1 MCDTKCECIPLQ
13 LIKSLQK
20 KQKISE
26 IDLQGCNVEHL
37 TQLSQIKQEVEKL
50 YLASNRIQNID
61 YIPLNILYLD
71 ISNNSIAQVD
81 QLQQLQKLKVLRC
94 GNNLIENF
102 EIQLSQLEVLD
113 ISNNYLDKLPNKL
126 PNLLSLTI
134 YANSFKNYENDA
146 KMKYKKL
153 SILDGCIIQQSL
165 ENEYII
171 RLQEQ
176 QLAQKFQINID
187 YLNKWRQEVFKQL
200 VQNKQYKLLTQD
212 HFKTI
217 KQLLL
222 KNFGQMKYLQMI
234 EKRTRQLQQLQKQLF
249 KCSSK
254 LKREQQQKQHEQ
266 QFFVYSLKHLLEEE
280 IEDEKLDIL
289 IKKCSEYITKMK
301 QQNLAMQIQM
311 QGIQQENE
319 HLKAQV
325 DHFKQMYNQIKQINL
340 KNEDQNNQDK
350 SKGFVNL
357 YTQIKNLEEE
367 KLKLQFELNSCQER
381 QNVEILHIKAQLEQ
395 QIALLGQENQF
406 LKQKFNLQQEEIKI
420 KMDQISSQYEKQIQ
434 LQNSEHQSQCDK
446 IRVDYQQIIDNYV
459 LKDQQKNSDILK
471 LRDLQNDLELQIRQN
486 RQESDFSQ
494 REYSNQIKELQL
506 QMRQY
511 KEKIIDQENL
521 ILQLKQDL
529 QKQQEDVQKQLE
541 QANLEQQEIQN
552 QLQKTIFDQSN
563 EIQEQKASKNKL
575 SKQNMDLLKMIE
587 MKDGVIRQL
596 TLEQTKKIDTK
607 QFQVS
612 LDQKYQ
618 TIPDQKFTTLLNC
631 SEQKKPILA
640 AQTDLE
646 RKALQILQD
655 DDY

>member
-37 TQLSQIKQEVEKL
+37 IQLNQIKQDVDKL
-50 YLASNRIQNID
+50 YLASNRIQNLD
-61 YIPLNILYLD
+61 YLPLNILYLD
-71 ISNNSIAQVD
+71 ISNNSIANVD
-81 QLQQLQKLKVLRC
+81 SLQQLQKLRVLRC
-94 GNNLIENF
+94 GNNLIEQF
-102 EIQLSQLEVLD
+102 EIQSAQLEILD
-113 ISNNYLDKLPNKL
+113 ISNNYLDKLPNKIQ
-126 PNLLSLTI
+126 NLVSLSI

-153 SILDGCIIQQSL
+153 QILDGCIIQQSQ
-165 ENEYII
+165 ETEYII
-171 RLQEQ
+171 KLQEQ
-176 QLAQKFQINID
+176 QLAQKFQMNID

-200 VQNKQYKLLTQD
+200 VQNKQYKLLTFD
-212 HFKTI
+212 HLKNI
-217 KQLLL
+217 KQLIQ

-234 EKRTRQLQQLQKQLF
+234 EKRTKQLQQLQKKLF

-266 QFFVYSLKHLLEEE
+266 QFLIYSLKHLLEEDIQE
-280 IEDEKLDIL
+280 EKLDIL

-301 QQNLAMQIQM
+301 QQNLTIQIQM

-319 HLKAQV
+319 HLRAQV

-340 KNEDQNNQDK
+340 KNEDSTNQDK
-350 SKGFVNL
+350 NKGFVNL
-357 YTQIKNLEEE
+357 YAQIKNLEEE

-395 QIALLGQENQF
+395 QIALLSQENQF
-406 LKQKFNLQQEEIKI
+406 FKQKFNLQQEEIKI
-420 KMDQISSQYEKQIQ
+420 KMDQIQQQYEKQLQ
-434 LQNSEHQSQCDK
+434 LQNKEHQTQCDK
-446 IRVDYQQIIDNYV
+446 IRNDYQQIIDNYV
-459 LKDQQKNSDILK
+459 LKDQQKNSDLLK

-506 QMRQY
+506 QIKQQ

-529 QKQQEDVQKQLE
+529 QKQQEDVIKQIE

-587 MKDGVIRQL
+587 MKDGVIRSL
-596 TLEQTKKIDTK
+596 TLEQTKKIETK
-607 QFQVS
+607 QFQTT
-612 LDQKYQ
+612 LEQKYQ
-618 TIPDQKFTTLLNC
+618 TIPDQKFTTLFNQ
-631 SEQKKPILA
+631 SEQKVSTLS
-640 AQTDLE
+640 AQNELE

>member
-37 TQLSQIKQEVEKL
+37 TQLNQIKQEVEKL
-50 YLASNRIQNID
+50 YLASNRIQNLE

-71 ISNNSIAQVD
+71 ISNNSIANVD
-81 QLQQLQKLKVLRC
+81 YLQQLQKLRVLRC
-94 GNNLIENF
+94 GNNLIEQF
-102 EIQLSQLEVLD
+102 EIHLPQLEILD
-113 ISNNYLDKLPNKL
+113 ISNNYLDKLPNKI
-126 PNLLSLTI
+126 PSLLSLNI

-146 KMKYKKL
+146 KLKYKKL
-153 SILDGCIIQQSL
+153 QILDGCIIQQSL
-165 ENEYII
+165 ETEYII
-171 RLQEQ
+171 KLQEQ
-176 QLAQKFQINID
+176 QLAQKFQMNID

-200 VQNKQYKLLTQD
+200 VQNKQYKLLTYD

-217 KQLLL
+217 QQLVL

-234 EKRTRQLQQLQKQLF
+234 EKRTRQLQQLQKKLF

-254 LKREQQQKQHEQ
+254 LKRQQQQKQHEQ
-266 QFFVYSLKHLLEEE
+266 QFLIYSLKHLLEEE
-280 IEDEKLDIL
+280 TQDEKLDVL
-289 IKKCSEYITKMK
+289 IKKCSEQITKMK
-301 QQNLAMQIQM
+301 QQNLSIQIQM

-325 DHFKQMYNQIKQINL
+325 DHFKSMYNQIKQINL
-340 KNEDQNNQDK
+340 KNEDSSNQDK

-357 YTQIKNLEEE
+357 YSQIKNLEEE

-406 LKQKFNLQQEEIKI
+406 HKQKFNLQQEEIKI
-420 KMDQISSQYEKQIQ
+420 KMDQIQQQYEKQLS
-434 LQNSEHQSQCDK
+434 LQNAEHQTQCDK
-446 IRVDYQQIIDNYV
+446 IRSDYQQIIDNYV

-471 LRDLQNDLELQIRQN
+471 LRDLQNDLELQIRQI
-486 RQESDFSQ
+486 RQEGDFSQ

-506 QMRQY
+506 QIRQQ
-511 KEKIIDQENL
+511 KEKIVDQENL
-521 ILQLKQDL
+521 ILQLKSEM
-529 QKQQEDVQKQLE
+529 QKQQENIEKQLE
-541 QANLEQQEIQN
+541 QTNLEQQEIQN

-587 MKDGVIRQL
+587 MKDGVIRSL
-596 TLEQTKKIDTK
+596 TLESTKKMDSK
-607 QFQVS
+607 QLQATGE
-612 LDQKYQ
+612 QKYQ
-618 TIPDQKFTTLLNC
+618 TIPDQKFSTLFNQ
-631 SEQKKPILA
+631 SEQKVLS
-640 AQTDLE
+640 AQNELE

>member
-37 TQLSQIKQEVEKL
+37 IQLNQIKQDVDKL
-50 YLASNRIQNID
+50 YLASNRIQNLD
-61 YIPLNILYLD
+61 YLPLNILYLD
-71 ISNNSIAQVD
+71 ISNNSIANVD
-81 QLQQLQKLKVLRC
+81 SLQQLQKLRVLRC
-94 GNNLIENF
+94 GNNLIEQF
-102 EIQLSQLEVLD
+102 EIQSAQLEILD
-113 ISNNYLDKLPNKL
+113 ISNNYLDKLPNKI
-126 PNLLSLTI
+126 PNLVSLSI

-153 SILDGCIIQQSL
+153 QILDGCIIQQSQ
-165 ENEYII
+165 ETEYII
-171 RLQEQ
+171 KLQEQ
-176 QLAQKFQINID
+176 QLAQKFQMNID

-200 VQNKQYKLLTQD
+200 VQNKQYKLLTFD
-212 HFKTI
+212 HLKNI
-217 KQLLL
+217 KQLIL

-234 EKRTRQLQQLQKQLF
+234 EKRTKQLQQLQKKLF

-266 QFFVYSLKHLLEEE
+266 QFLIYSLKHLLEEDIQE
-280 IEDEKLDIL
+280 EKLDIL

-301 QQNLAMQIQM
+301 QQNLTIQIQM

-319 HLKAQV
+319 HLRAQV

-340 KNEDQNNQDK
+340 KNEDSTNQDK
-350 SKGFVNL
+350 NKGFVNL
-357 YTQIKNLEEE
+357 YAQIKNLEEE

-395 QIALLGQENQF
+395 QIALLSQENQF
-406 LKQKFNLQQEEIKI
+406 FKQKFNLQQEEIKI
-420 KMDQISSQYEKQIQ
+420 KMDQIQQQYEKQLQ
-434 LQNSEHQSQCDK
+434 LQNKEHQTQCDK
-446 IRVDYQQIIDNYV
+446 IRNDYQQIIDNYV
-459 LKDQQKNSDILK
+459 LKDQQKNSDLLK

-506 QMRQY
+506 QIKQQ

-529 QKQQEDVQKQLE
+529 QKQQEDVIKQIE

-587 MKDGVIRQL
+587 MKDGVIRSL
-596 TLEQTKKIDTK
+596 TLEQTKKIETK
-607 QFQVS
+607 QFQNT
-612 LDQKYQ
+612 LEQKYQ
-618 TIPDQKFTTLLNC
+618 TIPDQKFTTLFNQ
-631 SEQKKPILA
+631 SEQKVSTLS
-640 AQTDLE
+640 AQNELE